1 MVDNTNEQNKLKE
14 KEEKEQASLRKQ
26 HAWSIKIQV
35 IFLNLVCIIVC
46 PVSAWSVIHY
56 LRMSERSAHDNEQL
70 VLSGVCFVVFLFL
83 LWLVNKGGDML
94 MEKYLTWIARTKE
107 KQSQKED
114 KKITDLN
121 SALHAMSQKNGVVIW
136 DTIWT
141 FGVFFFTGCLIF
153 KGGNKPLILWLL
165 VVSFLMLF
173 GGHYIGTRI
182 WRRHRYEMRI
192 LKYTMPYLE
201 IVSKRAYLAS
211 IDASIK
217 RGVLG
222 FTGLWMLTDEY
233 IIGRLSD
240 LEFQVVG
247 IPRELITHCTFFF
260 NKRIVS
266 DEIPVGVLQCHLQ
279 DGKCVDMEIG
289 RGEVCNQVLRLLN
302 EYRIPWEK
310 KEMQF
315 T

>member
-1 MVDNTNEQNKLKE
+1 MVDNTNEQDTLKE

-26 HAWSIKIQV
+26 HAWSIKIRV
-35 IFLNLVCIIVC
+35 IFLNLVCIIIC
-46 PVSAWSVIHY
+46 LVSAWSVIRY
-56 LRMSERSAHDNEQL
+56 LMMPERTAHDNEQM
-70 VLSGVCFVVFLFL
+70 VMSCVGFVMFLFL

-94 MEKYLTWIARTKE
+94 MEKYLAWIARTKE
-107 KQSQKED
+107 KQSQKGE

-136 DTIWT
+136 DTIWA
-141 FGVFFFTGCLIF
+141 FGVFFFTGCLLP
-153 KGGNKPLILWLL
+153 KGGNKPLILGLL
-165 VVSFLMLF
+165 LISLLMLF
-173 GGHYIGTRI
+173 GGHFVGTRI
-182 WRRHRYEMRI
+182 WRRHRYEIRI

-201 IVSKRAYLAS
+201 IVSKRAFLAS
-211 IDASIK
+211 VDAGIK

-240 LEFQVVG
+240 LEFQVVV
-247 IPRELITHCTFFF
+247 IPRDQVTYCTFFF
-260 NKRIVS
+260 NKRIIS

-279 DGKCVDMEIG
+279 NGKCVDMEIG
-289 RGEVCNQVLRLLN
+289 RGDVCNQVLRLLN